1 MNISFWTKK
10 GDASAPPRI
19 LFLLLSLF
27 LYKFIPIYFSHKTI
41 TPFIK
46 FFHKCL
52 FHTFFNAL
60 WILISNIS
68 KSFFTILIIFFK
80 SDICW
85 FDFSPACIS
94 AWDVP
99 FLWATVIS
107 SSNWFLDNKLN
118 RLVNSS
124 WLIFYSDT

>member
-1 MNISFWTKK
+1 MNIFFWTKK
-10 GDASAPPRI
+10 GDASAPPRT

-46 FFHKCL
+46 FFHKRL
-52 FHTFFNAL
+52 FHTPSNAI
-60 WILISNIS
+60 WILISNIF
-68 KSFFTILIIFFK
+68 KSFFIILIIFFK

-94 AWDVP
+94 AWDIP

>member
-1 MNISFWTKK
+1 MNIFFWTKK
-10 GDASAPPRI
+10 GYASALSRT
-19 LFLLLSLF
+19 LFLLISLF

-46 FFHKCL
+46 FFHKRL
-52 FHTFFNAL
+52 FHTPSNAL
-60 WILISNIS
+60 WILISNIF
-68 KSFFTILIIFFK
+68 KPFFTILIIFFK

-94 AWDVP
+94 AWDTP

>member
-1 MNISFWTKK
+1 MNIFFWTKK
-10 GDASAPPRI
+10 GYASALSRT
-19 LFLLLSLF
+19 LFLLISLF

-46 FFHKCL
+46 FFHKRL
-52 FHTFFNAL
+52 FHTPSNAL
-60 WILISNIS
+60 WILISNIF
-68 KSFFTILIIFFK
+68 KPFFTILIIFFK

-85 FDFSPACIS
+85 FDFSPVCIS
-94 AWDVP
+94 AWDIP

>member
-1 MNISFWTKK
+1 MNISFWVKK

-19 LFLLLSLF
+19 LLLF
-27 LYKFIPIYFSHKTI
+27 FRFFFYKFIPIYFSHKTI

-46 FFHKCL
+46 FFHKRL
-52 FHTFFNAL
+52 FHTPSNAL
-60 WILISNIS
+60 WILISNIF

-80 SDICW
+80 FDICW

-94 AWDVP
+94 AWDIL